1 MTFDFYW
8 DLDSSGQLI
17 KVAEISVTPPREK
30 QRTQGGQVKH
40 DYVIRRKKNRK
51 NKRIVKLRRKRYYR
65 RNKRRILRYQKRY
78 RKTPQLFKRRDGAGI
93 HTRTEKNKRDKK
105 TRDKKA
111 AMYLEAIRSVM
122 ATELELEGALLRPKR
137 QMKRMTQRTKTLR
150 KRPDN
155 RTRRLRRKQYGR
167 RVKTDAAYRRKRQ
180 QYAKNYYKL
189 NKHKIKQHRK
199 RGTDMSPKLSAMQ
212 ALLAILRSAHW
223 SHWTSHWQVQGMTS
237 YGDHILMEK
246 LYTGLVEEIDTL
258 AEKIVGEFGGSAI
271 DAVDQAQLM
280 AANLITQSM
289 GEKDPLKRALLIE
302 ENLQKTLK
310 AFYDMLKSEMSLGLD
325 DFVMSLSNAHET
337 NLYLLRQRH
346 R

>member
-1 MTFDFYW
+1 
-8 DLDSSGQLI
+8 
-17 KVAEISVTPPREK
+17 
-30 QRTQGGQVKH
+30 
-40 DYVIRRKKNRK
+40 
-51 NKRIVKLRRKRYYR
+51 
-65 RNKRRILRYQKRY
+65 
-78 RKTPQLFKRRDGAGI
+78 
-93 HTRTEKNKRDKK
+93 
-105 TRDKKA
+105 
-111 AMYLEAIRSVM
+111 
-122 ATELELEGALLRPKR
+122 
-137 QMKRMTQRTKTLR
+137 
-150 KRPDN
+150 
-155 RTRRLRRKQYGR
+155 
-167 RVKTDAAYRRKRQ
+167 
-180 QYAKNYYKL
+180 
-189 NKHKIKQHRK
+189 
-199 RGTDMSPKLSAMQ
+199 MSPKLSAMQ